1 MSLWS
6 VHRAW
11 GFHILIILGFTS
23 LYREGDFF
31 VEGYMIFS
39 PTCTRREESC
49 QRSQDEFSYLYF
61 LLCWIWQSAGL
72 HVMSVLY
79 DAPFASN
86 VTHIFAIY
94 YGGVGGEEGGKITE
108 KFYPGFPFKVWL
120 EVGSTLPELFL
131 RLLLVSGGKKLK
143 KWSLLRN
150 WIEDMRA
157 VTKSVSQQ

>member
-94 YGGVGGEEGGKITE
+94 YKRFRGEGGKIRE
-108 KFYPGFPFKVWL
+108 QFYPVFQFKV
-120 EVGSTLPELFL
+120 
-131 RLLLVSGGKKLK
+131 
-143 KWSLLRN
+143 
-150 WIEDMRA
+150 
-157 VTKSVSQQ
+157 